1 MEYITEIKKV
11 LQRSDGIKMVII
23 PKQSKLQKG
32 EFVFIS
38 NNLDLCNKL
47 KKEDETHGRK
57 GN

>member
-11 LQRSDGIKMVII
+11 LQRKDGVKMVII
-23 PKQSKLQKG
+23 PKNSSIEKN

-47 KKEDETHGRK
+47 KKEEEKNGRK
-57 GN
+57 

>member
-11 LQRSDGIKMVII
+11 LQRKDGVKMVII
-23 PKQSKLQKG
+23 PKNSKIIKD

-47 KKEDETHGRK
+47 KKEEANGKR
-57 GN
+57 N